1 MPEEKK
7 ENKAVAKDS
16 FTFSDKIKNSKPAAS
31 KSFAN
36 RISSKIGSDGKP
48 KKTLFERTKR
58 DAPFFI
64 AAIVALLLLP
74 FLYKYSGSVDED
86 PAMITPGYEDA
97 IMNPDRSGF
106 DSLAGDPEGQIS
118 QLSGR
123 DSMDLIVGFGSKKEV
138 SDDFSMNQPFQRSGF
153 EDDDYDSS
161 RNSSKE
167 YNERNV
173 YKYKKQAAPATKAA
187 FKKTNI
193 NPLRG
198 AGLNS
203 RGGGKLGVGMWGGG
217 LKKAANTVKAE
228 GPRTS
233 PKPVSLQP
241 LQAAGKPSRSY
252 FGQGAAAEARRS
264 KDAMSKANA
273 AQALMDA
280 QMKAIEPG
288 KIGGIGGGD
297 FGGPGGGN
305 GNLDRKFAF
314 NGKEPWWWDMMKQ
327 RSQMEWEKKFNYKW
341 GWIDFAT
348 GLAQKLLDGMLSCL
362 ITGKDDWSMGKVGA
376 SIAGAGAEKKCGE
389 LDEAAWKDCQK
400 CLTYGK
406 FGKRS
411 CKNYLA
417 DLDPNSSMV
426 KKGWQD
432 PNSSDSDLNFF
443 QVRWDCLTNGAFDA
457 RKARKASEGVV
468 TETNDCLSFYQD
480 GNYTATVGGDYT
492 VYSYVVG
499 VTEDDWNDYSSKT
512 SDDERQDYLT
522 VKYFQKGGHLSV
534 DPNKE
539 NQVINLRGF
548 VPLFVESAAV
558 KNKKIDTQKEG
569 KADKLSNTVSFKGYW
584 GTGGTSRGTCGH
596 FENVPYDQA
605 VKKCNT
611 MSGLCKKECHS
622 QINEE
627 IRGKNKVKVLHT
639 ISENGGTSY
648 KALLAMLREGG
659 IMMDASGSGALA
671 AKGGKAGKDWSIGG
685 RCAYPLAFVS
695 CHHDAQVR
703 TASTGERDE
712 EGHPAA
718 FLTFPNIGQPKR
730 GSQTNFYDDI
740 VKHFAVTYKVADRL
754 ANPPTTVKSYYAP
767 QVKTTEGY
775 AGSNATGSRYT
786 VNEHKKYNIPALG
799 KGEAAI
805 NAAMGLQE
813 DAEGK
818 VSADANKSA
827 VVTWEVRQC
836 WDEETPWRYGRAI
849 EDGACGRI
857 MSSDSEG
864 VDGSQLP
871 GIIVSTA
878 TCVYGDDITISAR
891 RTTPEC
897 TSDQDSQQCCEEA
910 HPNGDY
916 KWENNQCVQKC
927 PNGKNT
933 NQECCNELGA
943 PGDVW
948 HDNQCSPLPQ
958 EPECPQGQE
967 TNQSCCEKVPGYHWD
982 ANHTPNKCVKDNPS
996 PAGSSRLAPRIAWIP
1011 QQITARQPVQDSGS
1025 PSASS
1030 FGGPK
1035 AVNTEASNTQRCGG
1049 SVGERVMDS
1058 TAAQNFVK
1066 AVVNAYNAS
1075 HPSQPISYTRSLPK
1089 VGEFVDAL
1097 NIAAASGVS
1106 KVDRS
1111 AVCELGRNMIDESQ
1125 DPDVNDSAFHNE
1137 LGAFY
1142 AYIHQE
1148 AVLYPARFYGSGEA
1162 CDKRFMAYTTGACRA
1177 TSNLKHKYHYNNYTY
1192 AGDRGS
1198 VGINAYE
1205 RSVPNRVKEYPLK
1218 ALATGISFDGL
1229 TTCKA
1234 QRGRKSCG
1242 NQVNQ
1247 YKRTFGFLIDG
1258 TRDAGTAGSGNACS
1272 SLQGDMNVSDA
1283 LKYIKT
1289 ACELGLNFK
1298 PNGIGDD
1305 NVGGDGNS
1313 VTGGAQGGDAAIR
1326 S

>member
-16 FTFSDKIKNSKPAAS
+16 FTFSDKIKNSKPAGS

-86 PAMITPGYEDA
+86 PAMVTPGYEDA

-123 DSMDLIVGFGSKKEV
+123 DSMDLIVGFGPKKED
-138 SDDFSMNQPFQRSGF
+138 SENLSINNSFQRSGF
-153 EDDDYDSS
+153 EDDEYDSS
-161 RNSSKE
+161 RNSSRE
-167 YNERNV
+167 YNEKNV

-187 FKKTNI
+187 FQKTNI

-217 LKKAANTVKAE
+217 LKQAANKVKAE

-273 AQALMDA
+273 AQALRDA
-280 QMKAIEPG
+280 QMKPIEPG

-348 GLAQKLLDGMLSCL
+348 GLAQKLADGLLSCL
-362 ITGKDDWSMGKVGA
+362 ITGTDDWSMGKMFGA
-376 SIAGAGAEKKCGE
+376 AAGAGNGAECCGM
-389 LDEAAWKDCQK
+389 DEEKFKGAAPGVEFAPKAC
-400 CLTYGK
+400 
-406 FGKRS
+406 
-411 CKNYLA
+411 
-417 DLDPNSSMV
+417 
-426 KKGWQD
+426 KGWVTAHPELKCATKWVD
-432 PNSSDSDLNFF
+432 AKKNSVTLGPISQRL
-443 QVRWDCLTNGAFDA
+443 DCLSNGLFSARNK
-457 RKARKASEGVV
+457 RKAAEGIV
-468 TETNDCLSFYQD
+468 EEAKDCLSFYQD
-480 GNYTATVGGDYT
+480 GNYTATVAGDYT

-499 VTEDDWNDYSSKT
+499 VTEDDWNEYSTKT
-512 SDDERQDYLT
+512 SDDDRQNYLT

-558 KNKKIDTQKEG
+558 KNKKIDTKKEG

-584 GTGGTSRGTCGH
+584 GTGGKAKGTCGH
-596 FENVPYDQA
+596 FEKVPYDQA
-605 VKKCNT
+605 VQKCNT
-611 MSGLCKKECHS
+611 MSGLCKRECHS

-627 IRGKNKVKVLHT
+627 IRGKDKVKVLHT

-648 KALLAMLREGG
+648 DALLEMLREGG
-659 IMMDASGSGALA
+659 IMTDASGSGTLA
-671 AKGGKAGKDWSIGG
+671 AKGGKAGKDWSTGA

-695 CHHDAQVR
+695 CHHGAQIKG
-703 TASTGERDE
+703 ASSGEMDQIGR
-712 EGHPAA
+712 PAA
-718 FLTFPNIGQPKR
+718 FLTFPNVGKDL
-730 GSQTNFYDDI
+730 YDKI
-740 VKHFAVTYKVADRL
+740 VKRFTVTYKVADRF
-754 ANPPTTVKSYYAP
+754 AGAAP
-767 QVKTTEGY
+767 KGYFAQQVKTTEGY
-775 AGSNATGSRYT
+775 AGSTATGSRYS
-786 VNEHKKYNIPALG
+786 VNDDKKYNVAAEG
-799 KGEAAI
+799 KGLAAI
-805 NAAMGLQE
+805 NMAMGLQQ

-818 VSADANKSA
+818 VSADEDKSA

-836 WDEETPWRYGRAI
+836 WDEDVPWRYGRAI
-849 EDGACGRI
+849 EDGACGRV
-857 MSSDSEG
+857 MSSESDG
-864 VDGSQLP
+864 VDGKELP

-878 TCVYGDDITISAR
+878 TCVYGDEITVSAKR
-891 RTTPEC
+891 ETPEC
-897 TSDQDSQQCCEEA
+897 ESDQDSQKCCEEK
-910 HPNGDY
+910 HPEGDY
-916 KWENNQCVQKC
+916 KWESNQCVQKC

-933 NQECCNELGA
+933 SEECCSQLGA

-948 HDNQCSPLPQ
+948 HDNQCSPLPPD
-958 EPECPQGQE
+958 PECPQGQE
-967 TNQSCCEKVPGYHWD
+967 TNEACCTKVPGYHWD
-982 ANHTPNKCVKDNPS
+982 ANHTPNKCVKDDPQ
-996 PAGSSRLAPRIAWIP
+996 PAGSSRLAPRIAWVP
-1011 QQITARQPVQDSGS
+1011 QTITNRQPVQSGGS
-1025 PSASS
+1025 SSASS
-1030 FGGPK
+1030 FGSPK
-1035 AVNTEASNTQRCGG
+1035 AVDTVANNTQRCGG
-1049 SVGERVMDS
+1049 DVGESVMDS
-1058 TAAQNFVK
+1058 TAAQNFVR
-1066 AVVNAYNAS
+1066 AVVTAYNNAN
-1075 HPSQPISYTRSLPK
+1075 PSQPISYTRGLPK

-1097 NIAAASGVS
+1097 NIAASVGVQQ
-1106 KVDRS
+1106 VDKS
-1111 AVCELGRNMIDESQ
+1111 AVCELGRNMIDVSQ
-1125 DPDVNDSAFHNE
+1125 DPHVNTPSFHNE

-1142 AYIHQE
+1142 AYIHE
-1148 AVLYPARFYGSGEA
+1148 DAVLYPAKFYGSA
-1162 CDKRFMAYTTGACRA
+1162 DDCDKRFMAYTTGACHA
-1177 TSNLKHKYHYNNYTY
+1177 TSNLPHKYHYNNYTF
-1192 AGDRGS
+1192 AGNGGS
-1198 VGINAYE
+1198 VGIRAYNT
-1205 RSVPNRVKEYPLK
+1205 SVPNEVKAYPLK
-1218 ALATGISFDGL
+1218 KLVEGISFTGL
-1229 TTCKA
+1229 NTCKSL
-1234 QRGRKSCG
+1234 RGRKSCG
-1242 NQVNQ
+1242 TQVSQ
-1247 YKRTFGFLIDG
+1247 YKQTFGFLVDG
-1258 TRDAGTAGSGNACS
+1258 TRDGSGSGNACS
-1272 SLQGDMNVSDA
+1272 SLTGTMNVSDV
-1283 LKYIKT
+1283 LTYIKS
-1289 ACELGLNFK
+1289 ACKLGLNIK
-1298 PNGIGDD
+1298 PNGAGDN
-1305 NVGGDGNS
+1305 NVGGSGNS
-1313 VTGGAQGGDAAIR
+1313 VEGGNQGGDAHIR
-1326 S
+1326 SGSNS